1 MAAVPKIPLVDV
13 KAQYAPLADELRERL
28 DAVLDSSTFIRGP
41 NVQAFEEEAA
51 AYLGVKRTV
60 GVANGTDA
68 LVLVLDAMGIGPG
81 DEVICPAFTFYA
93 TAESIAR
100 RGATPVFA
108 DIDPATLNLD
118 SEDTA
123 ARITDRT
130 RAIMPVHL
138 FGRPAPVVELA
149 ELGLPLIEDAAQAF
163 GSPGIASSA
172 VSTFSFYPTKNLF
185 CLGDGGLVAANDED
199 LAERI
204 RMLAFHGSRDKTDF
218 QFVGYNSRLD
228 ELQAAFL
235 RVFLTHLD
243 EWTRARREAA
253 ARYAELGLGELVQ
266 LPEDEPGHVYHLFVC
281 RSPERDRIRAALSAA
296 DIASAVYY
304 TTPLHLQQA
313 LRFLGWDSGSLPE
326 TERAAQENF
335 SLPLWPGIPAGRAG
349 AGSRDGAF
357 RRGCRR
363 PLIPVNRHRLWQVAA
378 DALLIAA
385 AWFLAFQL
393 RFDFNVPPT
402 FADALLATTV
412 LVVAIKLAVFVAF
425 GFYNRW
431 WRYVSTKDMW
441 RAALGVLVASALA
454 ALAVYFGDPFERR
467 LPRGVVIIDFI
478 LLLGLVAGTRLAART
493 IFERPAA
500 SGLVARGKEVIVV
513 GAGDAGQ
520 LVIREMQRSRQ
531 LGYTP
536 IGIVDDD
543 PRKKNLRVHGVRVL
557 GTTEALPHILRDN
570 KPDELLIAIPSASG
584 EDRQKVVEIARRAGV
599 PVKTLPG
606 LYELISDDDN
616 LAGRIRP
623 VQVEDVLGR
632 EPVEVDVAA
641 ISEYLAGE
649 TVLVT
654 GAGGSIGSEL
664 CRQIARAGPA
674 RLVLV
679 DQGETA
685 LFEIERELVDERE
698 FTASIP
704 VLADVSDRTRIR
716 SVFERYRPGV
726 VFHAAAYKHV
736 PLMEANPLE
745 SVRNNVLATR
755 VIADTAVE
763 FEAKRFVLISTDKA
777 LNPRAV
783 YGQCKALCEWIVEAY
798 GSRDD
803 VPTRFVAVRFGNVLG
818 SAGSVITIFKRQ
830 IEQGGPVTITHP
842 EMTRY
847 FMTTPEAVSLV
858 VQAGAIGGGG
868 EIFVLDMGEPVG
880 ILDLARDMIRLSGK
894 EPERDIPID
903 FIGVRAGEKL
913 HEQLWGADEEV
924 ADTGHPKISRARRV
938 PVDASLAG

>member
-1 MAAVPKIPLVDV
+1 M
-13 KAQYAPLADELRERL
+13 
-28 DAVLDSSTFIRGP
+28 S
-41 NVQAFEEEAA
+41 
-51 AYLGVKRTV
+51 
-60 GVANGTDA
+60 
-68 LVLVLDAMGIGPG
+68 
-81 DEVICPAFTFYA
+81 
-93 TAESIAR
+93 
-100 RGATPVFA
+100 
-108 DIDPATLNLD
+108 
-118 SEDTA
+118 
-123 ARITDRT
+123 
-130 RAIMPVHL
+130 
-138 FGRPAPVVELA
+138 
-149 ELGLPLIEDAAQAF
+149 
-163 GSPGIASSA
+163 
-172 VSTFSFYPTKNLF
+172 
-185 CLGDGGLVAANDED
+185 
-199 LAERI
+199 
-204 RMLAFHGSRDKTDF
+204 
-218 QFVGYNSRLD
+218 
-228 ELQAAFL
+228 
-235 RVFLTHLD
+235 
-243 EWTRARREAA
+243 
-253 ARYAELGLGELVQ
+253 
-266 LPEDEPGHVYHLFVC
+266 
-281 RSPERDRIRAALSAA
+281 
-296 DIASAVYY
+296 
-304 TTPLHLQQA
+304 
-313 LRFLGWDSGSLPE
+313 
-326 TERAAQENF
+326 
-335 SLPLWPGIPAGRAG
+335 
-349 AGSRDGAF
+349 
-357 RRGCRR
+357 
-363 PLIPVNRHRLWQVAA
+363 IPVNRHRLWQIAA

-385 AWFLAFQL
+385 AWYLAFQL

-402 FADALLATTV
+402 FDDALLKTTV
-412 LVVAIKLAVFVAF
+412 LVVAIKLAVFIAF

-493 IFERPAA
+493 IFERPSA
-500 SGLVARGKEVIVV
+500 SRLVARGKEVIVV

-557 GTTEALPHILRDN
+557 GTIKELQHILRDN

-584 EDRQKVVEIARRAGV
+584 EDRQKVVEIARREGV

-632 EPVEVDVAA
+632 EPVEVDVES
-641 ISEYLAGE
+641 ISQYLAGE

-685 LFEIERELVDERE
+685 LFEIERELVDERD

-704 VLADVSDRTRIR
+704 VLADVSDRVRMR

-745 SVRNNVLATR
+745 AVRNNVLATK
-755 VIADTAVE
+755 VVAETAVE

-777 LNPRAV
+777 LNPKAV
-783 YGQCKALCEWIVEAY
+783 YGQCKALCEWIVEAF
-798 GSRDD
+798 GSRDE

-868 EIFVLDMGEPVG
+868 EIFVLDMGEPVA

-913 HEQLWGADEEV
+913 HEELWGADEEV

-938 PVDASLAG
+938 PIDAGWLEDELAELERLVREGETLEAVSRLSGMVRAPVRVGASTRTSAPTQL

>member
-1 MAAVPKIPLVDV
+1 M
-13 KAQYAPLADELRERL
+13 
-28 DAVLDSSTFIRGP
+28 
-41 NVQAFEEEAA
+41 
-51 AYLGVKRTV
+51 
-60 GVANGTDA
+60 
-68 LVLVLDAMGIGPG
+68 
-81 DEVICPAFTFYA
+81 
-93 TAESIAR
+93 
-100 RGATPVFA
+100 
-108 DIDPATLNLD
+108 
-118 SEDTA
+118 
-123 ARITDRT
+123 
-130 RAIMPVHL
+130 
-138 FGRPAPVVELA
+138 
-149 ELGLPLIEDAAQAF
+149 
-163 GSPGIASSA
+163 
-172 VSTFSFYPTKNLF
+172 
-185 CLGDGGLVAANDED
+185 
-199 LAERI
+199 
-204 RMLAFHGSRDKTDF
+204 
-218 QFVGYNSRLD
+218 
-228 ELQAAFL
+228 
-235 RVFLTHLD
+235 
-243 EWTRARREAA
+243 
-253 ARYAELGLGELVQ
+253 
-266 LPEDEPGHVYHLFVC
+266 
-281 RSPERDRIRAALSAA
+281 
-296 DIASAVYY
+296 
-304 TTPLHLQQA
+304 
-313 LRFLGWDSGSLPE
+313 
-326 TERAAQENF
+326 
-335 SLPLWPGIPAGRAG
+335 
-349 AGSRDGAF
+349 
-357 RRGCRR
+357 
-363 PLIPVNRHRLWQVAA
+363 IPVNRHRLWQVVA

-385 AWFLAFQL
+385 AWLLAFQL

-500 SGLVARGKEVIVV
+500 SRLVARGKEVIVV

-557 GTTEALPHILRDN
+557 GTIEELPHILRDN

-755 VIADTAVE
+755 VIAETAVE

-783 YGQCKALCEWIVEAY
+783 YGQCKAVCEWIVEAY

-924 ADTGHPKISRARRV
+924 AETGHPKISRARRV
-938 PVDASLAG
+938 PVDATWLDEELAELERLVRDGETLEAVSRLSTMVRAPVRVAAPTRTSAQT

>member
-1 MAAVPKIPLVDV
+1 
-13 KAQYAPLADELRERL
+13 
-28 DAVLDSSTFIRGP
+28 
-41 NVQAFEEEAA
+41 
-51 AYLGVKRTV
+51 
-60 GVANGTDA
+60 
-68 LVLVLDAMGIGPG
+68 
-81 DEVICPAFTFYA
+81 
-93 TAESIAR
+93 
-100 RGATPVFA
+100 
-108 DIDPATLNLD
+108 
-118 SEDTA
+118 
-123 ARITDRT
+123 
-130 RAIMPVHL
+130 
-138 FGRPAPVVELA
+138 
-149 ELGLPLIEDAAQAF
+149 
-163 GSPGIASSA
+163 
-172 VSTFSFYPTKNLF
+172 VS
-185 CLGDGGLVAANDED
+185 
-199 LAERI
+199 
-204 RMLAFHGSRDKTDF
+204 
-218 QFVGYNSRLD
+218 
-228 ELQAAFL
+228 
-235 RVFLTHLD
+235 
-243 EWTRARREAA
+243 
-253 ARYAELGLGELVQ
+253 
-266 LPEDEPGHVYHLFVC
+266 
-281 RSPERDRIRAALSAA
+281 
-296 DIASAVYY
+296 
-304 TTPLHLQQA
+304 
-313 LRFLGWDSGSLPE
+313 
-326 TERAAQENF
+326 
-335 SLPLWPGIPAGRAG
+335 
-349 AGSRDGAF
+349 
-357 RRGCRR
+357 
-363 PLIPVNRHRLWQVAA
+363 IPVNRHRLWQIGA
-378 DALLIAA
+378 DAVLIAA
-385 AWFLAFQL
+385 AWYLAFQL

-402 FADALLATTV
+402 FDGALLETTI
-412 LVVAIKLAVFVAF
+412 LVVAIKLAVFIAF

-454 ALAVYFGDPFERR
+454 ALAVFFGDPFERR
-467 LPRGVVIIDFI
+467 LPRGVVLIDFI

-500 SGLVARGKEVIVV
+500 SGLVAHGKEVIVV

-557 GTTEALPHILRDN
+557 GTVAELSHILRDN

-599 PVKTLPG
+599 PLKTLPG
-606 LYELISDDDN
+606 LYELISNDDN
-616 LAGRIRP
+616 LTGRIRP

-632 EPVEVDVAA
+632 EPVEVDLEAVF
-641 ISEYLAGE
+641 EYLAGE

-664 CRQIARAGPA
+664 CRQIASARPA

-679 DQGETA
+679 DQGETP

-704 VLADVSDRTRIR
+704 VLADVSDRARMR
-716 SVFERYRPGV
+716 SIFERYRPGV

-745 SVRNNVLATR
+745 AVRNNVLATK
-755 VIADTAVE
+755 VVADTVVE
-763 FEAKRFVLISTDKA
+763 FAAKRFVLISTDKA
-777 LNPRAV
+777 LNPKAV

-798 GSRDD
+798 GSRGDI
-803 VPTRFVAVRFGNVLG
+803 PTRFVAVRFGNVLG

-858 VQAGAIGGGG
+858 IQAGAIGGGG

-894 EPERDIPID
+894 EPEREIPIE
-903 FIGVRAGEKL
+903 FMGVRAGEKL
-913 HEQLWGADEEV
+913 HEELWGADEEV
-924 ADTGHPKISRARRV
+924 AETGHPKISRARRV
-938 PVDASLAG
+938 PVAAAWLDEELVDLERLVRDGETLEVVSRLSTMVRSPVRREAPARASAPTQL